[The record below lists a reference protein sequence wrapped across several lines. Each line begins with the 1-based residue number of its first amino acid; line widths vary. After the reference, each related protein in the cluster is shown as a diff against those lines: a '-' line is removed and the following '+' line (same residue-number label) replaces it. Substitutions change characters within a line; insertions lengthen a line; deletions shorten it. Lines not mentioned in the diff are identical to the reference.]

1 MPQQEPTDQEVHD
14 RIEDLRDLL
23 LKHDVLASKVNP
35 IITEL
40 LNEQVDEIRQ
50 LLLNPETLVERISP
64 IISQVLADEIS
75 ASKDEIA
82 KALAPV
88 MGEALR
94 RQIYQAREDII
105 DALYPVIGQT
115 VNKAVTQSMRELA
128 EMVDQR
134 VRQGFDSVG
143 ILQRVQGRLQGVS
156 GSDYQLRNMLPFMVE
171 ELFLI
176 HRESGLLI
184 YHQSNNPESATDRDL
199 MSGML
204 TAIRDFAREMF
215 GKGGEL
221 GSIQYETNEI
231 ILVAGGV
238 AYLAAVIKGV
248 EPSGFR
254 EEMGQVLVA
263 IHDQNYDDL
272 KNFDGDNPELLQKAE
287 LGFNTF
293 SDHYNDSPEKA
304 KAFSKGQRAALGS
317 LILLIVTPILLMFIC
332 GGWVWHVE
340 STLTALSIVASST
353 PTATVTPTFTLT
365 PTPTS
370 TPTFTP
376 TPTPTFTPT
385 PTATNTPAPTPTFTP
400 RPTRTPTS
408 TPTLTPTPSPF
419 SGVMI
424 GSVYLRD
431 EPSLETRRPGPAVP
445 LGARVEIL
453 AAYGDWYKVRGVFRN
468 QSDVEVVGWVQA
480 SWVTLLKPVP
490 LDRITPTVTAT
501 P

>member
-1 MPQQEPTDQEVHD
+1 MPQQPTDQEVND

-128 EMVDQR
+128 EVVDHR
-134 VRQGFDSVG
+134 VRQGIDSVG
-143 ILQRVQGRLQGVS
+143 VLQRFQGRLQGVS
-156 GSDYQLRNMLPFMVE
+156 GGDYRLRDALPFVLQ

-176 HRESGLLI
+176 HRQSGLLI
-184 YHQSNNPESATDRDL
+184 YHQSNNPEAANDRDL

-215 GKGGEL
+215 GQGGEL
-221 GSIQYETNEI
+221 GSIGYESNQI
-231 ILVAGGV
+231 ILVAGGA

-248 EPSGFR
+248 EPRGFR
-254 EEMGQVLVA
+254 EEMGEVLVA
-263 IHDQNYDDL
+263 IHDQNYDSL
-272 KNFDGDNPELLQKAE
+272 KEFEGNDPDLLQKAKDIF
-287 LGFNTF
+287 GSF
-293 SDHYNDSPEKA
+293 SNRYDIKNDEQKPL
-304 KAFSKGQRAALGS
+304 SKGQRAALGS
-317 LILLIVTPILLMFIC
+317 MALLVIVPLLLMLLC

-365 PTPTS
+365 PTPTH
-370 TPTFTP
+370 THTP
-376 TPTPTFTPT
+376 TPTPTPTHTPT
-385 PTATNTPAPTPTFTP
+385 PTSTHTPTPTPTFTP
-400 RPTRTPTS
+400 RPTRTPS
-408 TPTLTPTPSPF
+408 PTPTLTPTPSPF

-490 LDRITPTVTAT
+490 LDRITPTATAT